1 MNTAVVIALTLSAPI
16 FAENNTAANSDA
28 TRGKEI
34 AAGVCAGCHNADG
47 NSLIPS
53 NPILAGQHAEYITKQ
68 LVDFK
73 ATDAT
78 PSKGAT
84 PAKRNSPVMT
94 SMVAAL
100 SLEDMKSL
108 GTYYAQQKTEPSNV
122 AQNEALLKVGKTIYH
137 GGNLENGIPACAS
150 CHSPNGS
157 GIPPNYPALAGQH
170 AEYTTAQ
177 LKAFSNGSRANDGH
191 VMQTIVTRMSSKE
204 KKAVAEYISR
214 LR

>member
-1 MNTAVVIALTLSAPI
+1 MKIFMNTAVVIALTLSAPI

-28 TRGKEI
+28 TKGKDI

-47 NSLIPS
+47 NSFIPL

-68 LVDFK
+68 LIDFK
-73 ATDAT
+73 VTDT
-78 PSKGAT
+78 S

-108 GTYYAQQKTEPSNV
+108 GTYYAQQKTEPSTSNI
-122 AQNEALLKVGKTIYH
+122 AQNEALLKAGKIIYH
-137 GGNLENGIPACAS
+137 GGNLENGVPACAS

-157 GIPPNYPALAGQH
+157 GIPPHYPALAGQH

-177 LKAFSNGSRANDGH
+177 LKAFSNGNRANDGH

-204 KKAVAEYISR
+204 KRAVAEYISK